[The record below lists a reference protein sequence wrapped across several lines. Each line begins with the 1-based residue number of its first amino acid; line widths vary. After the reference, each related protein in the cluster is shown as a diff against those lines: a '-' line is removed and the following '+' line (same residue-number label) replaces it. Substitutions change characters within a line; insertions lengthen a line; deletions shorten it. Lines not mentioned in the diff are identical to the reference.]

1 MHLCAFALSNPSIAL
16 GPRKRHERQLFETSL
31 MNADESYF
39 NGWHDDLFSKDQAI
53 YETLGDITRGLVRG
67 DVLDLGCGSRVY
79 YNTTDVDRW
88 VGLDLSQDLLDNVD
102 FIGEASPK
110 GPIERV
116 LGNCKALDF
125 PDRSFDT
132 VCTIFLLH
140 HLGKSNRKESRLAIE
155 KALSESYRVLRPGGI
170 MLIAE
175 SWPLKLLHVY
185 NLLFPLLY
193 PVAKRLAKVQ
203 IPCFF
208 TAESY
213 EKMAISSGFKRVHL
227 LSADLYEDAIWP
239 VLNLKIPGW
248 TQRLS
253 HKYGIYILVK

>member
-1 MHLCAFALSNPSIAL
+1 MTAEN
-16 GPRKRHERQLFETSL
+16 
-31 MNADESYF
+31 SYF
-39 NGWHDDLFSKDQAI
+39 DEWHDDLFSKDQAI
-53 YETLGDITRGLVRG
+53 YETLGDVTRGLVRG

-79 YNTTDVDRW
+79 YNTADVNRW
-88 VGLDLSQDLLDNVD
+88 VGLDLSQNLLDKIQ
-102 FIGEASPK
+102 FIGEASPT
-110 GPIERV
+110 GPIEKI
-116 LGNCKALDF
+116 LGDCKALDF
-125 PDRSFDT
+125 PDGSFDT

-140 HLGKSNRKESRLAIE
+140 HLGKTNHKESRLVIE
-155 KALSESYRVLRPGGI
+155 KVLAESYRVLKKGGI

-185 NLLFPLLY
+185 NLLFPVFY
-193 PVAKRLAKVQ
+193 PVAKRLAKVD

-208 TAESY
+208 TAGSY
-213 EKMAISSGFKRVHL
+213 EKMATHAGFKRTHI

-253 HKYGIYILVK
+253 HKYGIYILIK